1 IGRGLAAMANLVGP
15 ERIIVSGE
23 GLDAYDL
30 FADEIRETFATQAF
44 GAASE
49 CELILRP
56 LPLKEWARGAAAIAV
71 RTLFLS

>member
-1 IGRGLAAMANLVGP
+1 MANLVGP

-44 GAASE
+44 GAAAH

-56 LPLKEWARGAAAIAV
+56 LPFEEWARGAAAIAV
-71 RTLFLS
+71 QTLFIS